1 MNPLSLM
8 LGGLA
13 GMRDHA
19 LNFGSS
25 LFFQNDA
32 QNFNSEE
39 AEKQRAWLTHMS
51 NTAHQRE
58 VKDLRKAGLN
68 PILSAT
74 GGSGASTPGG
84 ASASSGITSV
94 SPLDTVG
101 SAISL
106 FSALKQA
113 EKISAETELTRA
125 QTASVASAK
134 VGQDISN
141 ETERLSQEAKV
152 ALSKAQA
159 LIADNK
165 VGEAR
170 EVLRKAIFDADV
182 AQSDAQYRTS
192 RVGRFIHA
200 AKNINQVF
208 PELGGEISTFQANTF
223 GKVSLDHLERALGA
237 VFGALLRD
245 GNDHY
250 SFTRDY
256 RQDIYPD
263 SEAGA
268 IEIRKKKR
276 K

>member
-1 MNPLSLM
+1 MGPLSLL
-8 LGGLA
+8 LGSLTGI
-13 GMRDHA
+13 RDTA

-32 QNFNSEE
+32 QSFSSKE
-39 AEKQRAWLTHMS
+39 AKRHRAWLERMS

-68 PILSAT
+68 PILSVT

-84 ASASSGITSV
+84 SSPSSGIASA
-94 SPLDTVG
+94 SPLDTLG
-101 SAISL
+101 SAVSL
-106 FSALKQA
+106 FSALQQA
-113 EKISAETELTRA
+113 EKTSAETELARA
-125 QTASVASAK
+125 QTASVNSARI
-134 VGQDISN
+134 GQDISN
-141 ETERLSQEAKV
+141 TTDSLVQSSKV

-165 VGEAR
+165 VKEAR
-170 EVLRKAIFDADV
+170 EVLRKTIFEADKV
-182 AQSDAQYRTS
+182 QSDSQYRTS

-245 GNDHY
+245 GNGHF

-256 RQDIYPD
+256 RQDIYPNA
-263 SEAGA
+263 EAGA
-268 IEIRKKKR
+268 IEIRKRKR
-276 K
+276 